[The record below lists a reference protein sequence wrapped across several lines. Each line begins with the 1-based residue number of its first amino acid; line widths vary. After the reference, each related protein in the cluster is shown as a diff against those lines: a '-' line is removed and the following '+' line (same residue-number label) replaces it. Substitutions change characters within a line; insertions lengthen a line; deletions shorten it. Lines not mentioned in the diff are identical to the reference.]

1 MYGGGILGFRPI
13 GMRAGGMTE
22 IDIPLNVLK
31 YRKFLENWNE
41 IASLG
46 APLTGNPPSE
56 EDWQRMPQSTQDALF
71 GQVQGMLQ
79 DRILEIE
86 GSGQITE
93 MPGLDQGAGAPAPD
107 NAPPRTVGMPGPMG
121 MPGPTG
127 MPGIGQ
133 GTAMDAQALES
144 LMEVGGPV
152 AEPTSGYRHGG
163 MLNRRRGY

>member
-1 MYGGGILGFRPI
+1 MYGGGILGFRPL

-22 IDIPLNVLK
+22 IDIPLNILR
-31 YRKFLENWNE
+31 YRKFLENWAE

-56 EDWQRMPQSTQDALF
+56 EEWQQMPQSTQDALF
-71 GQVQGMLQ
+71 GQVKTMLE

-93 MPGLDQGAGAPAPD
+93 MPGLDQGAGAPAP
-107 NAPPRTVGMPGPMG
+107 APA
-121 MPGPTG
+121 
-127 MPGIGQ
+127 PGIIPNA
-133 GTAMDAQALES
+133 AMQPVEEQPLFMRDPERALEA
-144 LMEVGGPV
+144 LIEVGGPV

>member
-1 MYGGGILGFRPI
+1 MYGGGILGFRPL

-31 YRKFLENWNE
+31 YRKFLEYWNE

-71 GQVQGMLQ
+71 GQVKTMLE

-93 MPGLDQGAGAPAPD
+93 MPDLDQGAGAPAP
-107 NAPPRTVGMPGPMG
+107 
-121 MPGPTG
+121 
-127 MPGIGQ
+127 GIINPLVATGQ
-133 GTAMDAQALES
+133 GRRIAAQPVEEQPLFMRDPERALEA
-144 LMEVGGPV
+144 LIEVGGPV

>member
-1 MYGGGILGFRPI
+1 MYGGGILGFRPL

-22 IDIPLNVLK
+22 IDIPLNILR
-31 YRKFLENWNE
+31 YRKFLEYWDE

-71 GQVQGMLQ
+71 GQVKTMLE

-93 MPGLDQGAGAPAPD
+93 MPDLDQGAGAPLEGRAP
-107 NAPPRTVGMPGPMG
+107 
-121 MPGPTG
+121 
-127 MPGIGQ
+127 
-133 GTAMDAQALES
+133 AMQPVEEQPLFMRDPERALES
-144 LMEVGGPV
+144 LLALPPIE
-152 AEPTSGYRHGG
+152 EPTSGYRHGG

>member
-1 MYGGGILGFRPI
+1 MYGGGILGFRPL

-22 IDIPLNVLK
+22 IDIPLNILR
-31 YRKFLENWNE
+31 YRKFLEYWDE

-56 EDWQRMPQSTQDALF
+56 EEWQQMPQSTQDALF
-71 GQVQGMLQ
+71 GQVKTMLE

-93 MPGLDQGAGAPAPD
+93 MPDLDQGAGAPAP
-107 NAPPRTVGMPGPMG
+107 A
-121 MPGPTG
+121 
-127 MPGIGQ
+127 PGIIPNA
-133 GTAMDAQALES
+133 AMQPVEEQPLFMRDPERALEA
-144 LMEVGGPV
+144 LIEVGGPV